1 MTYFQEGSGIF
12 YMVLA
17 HRITLDPK
25 NKQRTN
31 LTKAAE
37 TARFAYNWTVTE
49 WQKQY
54 VTWKTN
60 GSSKWPSQMSF
71 RRRLKL
77 YIRDD
82 ETNKLSTARTASFQV
97 IEMEGI
103 NVKGVLKSGKL
114 ARSISGSDIFGT
126 RLQMSGKTNIRGN
139 VAGTSDQWLP
149 SPTPYHGCS
158 WKPLMLPVKD
168 RLWTY
173 ETSHNRG
180 VNAAIN
186 LENSTISHVTLSPTE
201 TAQEGKSS
209 GNCRKMAVKPS
220 PAKQEINRNSERVT
234 TSRIA
239 AV

>member
-1 MTYFQEGSGIF
+1 
-12 YMVLA
+12 MVLA

-60 GSSKWPSQMSF
+60 GSPKWPSQMSF

-77 YIRDD
+77 HIRDD
-82 ETNKLSTARTASFQV
+82 ETHKLLTARTTPLQT
-97 IEMEGI
+97 IEMEGL
-103 NVKGVLKSGKL
+103 NVKGVLKNGKL
-114 ARSISGSDIFGT
+114 ARPISDIDIFGT
-126 RLQMSGKTNIRGN
+126 RPQMIEKTGIRGK
-139 VAGTSDQWLP
+139 VADTSGQWLS
-149 SPTPYHGCS
+149 SPIPYHGCS
-158 WKPLMLPVKD
+158 WKHKRLPVKD
-168 RLWTY
+168 RGWTC
-173 ETSHNRG
+173 ETGHNRG

-186 LENSTISHVTLSPTE
+186 LENSTISHVTVSPTE